1 MLMAFLDQAMKG
13 EPLKGFEGENKV
25 NHYGHSQSMGHPKN
39 TNVSGPTGGINFAT
53 SFTLPKSELKKFS
66 ISSSNASTQT
76 NNWGWDKYVPSLFF
90 FLLVYSRGLF
100 DT

>member
-25 NHYGHSQSMGHPKN
+25 NHYGHAQSHQLAHPN
-39 TNVSGPTGGINFAT
+39 AMSGPTGGINFAT

-76 NNWGWDKYVPSLFF
+76 NNWGWDKYVTRLVFF
-90 FLLVYSRGLF
+90 FF
-100 DT
+100 A